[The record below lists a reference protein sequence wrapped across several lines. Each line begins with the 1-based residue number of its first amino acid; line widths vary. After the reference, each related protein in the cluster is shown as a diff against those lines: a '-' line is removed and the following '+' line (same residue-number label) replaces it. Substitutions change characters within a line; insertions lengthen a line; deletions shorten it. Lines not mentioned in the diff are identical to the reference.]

1 MNDYLKEMTLEQ
13 SWARV
18 REEQGNG
25 RCKGTEA
32 ERGRCEGNIK
42 RSSWVLETALPG
54 RQTPGPPVTE
64 KLSSRAELGFRVRSS
79 KRASAFRWEVASA
92 GERASVRTG
101 PQRCGRGSEESRV
114 KRRSLG
120 APLPHGGNRRA
131 LWTARETGPER

>member
-13 SWARV
+13 SWAHV

-32 ERGRCEGNIK
+32 ERGRCAGNIK
-42 RSSWVLETALPG
+42 RSSWALETALPG
-54 RQTPGPPVTE
+54 RQTPGPLVME
-64 KLSSRAELGFRVRSS
+64 KLSSRAEPGFRVRSY
-79 KRASAFRWEVASA
+79 ASAFRPEVPSA
-92 GERASVRTG
+92 GERASVPTG
-101 PQRCGRGSEESRV
+101 WGRGSEESRV

-120 APLPHGGNRRA
+120 VPLPHGGNRRA